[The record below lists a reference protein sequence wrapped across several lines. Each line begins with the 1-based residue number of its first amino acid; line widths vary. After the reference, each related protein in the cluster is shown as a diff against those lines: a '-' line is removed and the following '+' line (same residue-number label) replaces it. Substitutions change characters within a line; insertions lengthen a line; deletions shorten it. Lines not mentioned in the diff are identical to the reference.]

1 LLKRK
6 RRVASLRNKI
16 LGKSILPITDPHHL
30 AIIRMHVEY
39 VMKQVLMLH
48 SFRVGITLHVSNAL
62 GGVSVVQSAECL
74 SMTS

>member
-1 LLKRK
+1 MLKRK

-16 LGKSILPITDPHHL
+16 LGKSILPITGRHHL
-30 AIIRMHVEY
+30 AIIQMLVEY
-39 VMKQVLMLH
+39 VMKQVQMLH
-48 SFRVGITLHVSNAL
+48 SFRVGITLRVSNAL